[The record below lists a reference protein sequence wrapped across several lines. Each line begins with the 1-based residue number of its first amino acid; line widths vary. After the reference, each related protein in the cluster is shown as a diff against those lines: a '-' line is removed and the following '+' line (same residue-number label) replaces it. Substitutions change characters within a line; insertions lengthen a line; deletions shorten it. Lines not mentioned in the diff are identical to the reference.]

1 MSCRVTWPVRG
12 LFLICQIISVASA
25 RAVDHDIVFPPE
37 LTQFESIAAHPVFEA
52 QGEGYWDVKIRE
64 RGWIIRD
71 KDRWRMWYT
80 GYDGTRAGIKRLGYA
95 TSMDGLKWTPD
106 PSNPILKDHWIE
118 DVCVISHDGILH
130 MFAEGANDQAQRLT
144 SRDGI
149 VWQQNGR
156 LDIRQKNGDALS
168 DGPYGTPTAWLEN
181 GIWNLFYE
189 RSDRGIWLARSTDLK
204 VFTNVQD
211 DPVML
216 PGVTLSKVPT
226 DAAAEPNDIEH
237 PQLKPDERD
246 LIALNQ
252 IITYHGRYYA
262 VIHSSRRS
270 EDPKIPGLWATG
282 LAVSPDLIH
291 WTKSPDGPLRPL
303 SENKSSG
310 LLIPDGPEFLLYTMH
325 GKVDLHRSHI
335 K

>member
-1 MSCRVTWPVRG
+1 MGAQWAVAQNLHWLVT
-12 LFLICQIISVASA
+12 F
-25 RAVDHDIVFPPE
+25 
-37 LTQFESIAAHPVFEA
+37 
-52 QGEGYWDVKIRE
+52 
-64 RGWIIRD
+64 
-71 KDRWRMWYT
+71 
-80 GYDGTRAGIKRLGYA
+80 
-95 TSMDGLKWTPD
+95 
-106 PSNPILKDHWIE
+106 
-118 DVCVISHDGILH
+118 
-130 MFAEGANDQAQRLT
+130 
-144 SRDGI
+144 
-149 VWQQNGR
+149 VW
-156 LDIRQKNGDALS
+156 L
-168 DGPYGTPTAWLEN
+168 
-181 GIWNLFYE
+181 
-189 RSDRGIWLARSTDLK
+189 DLK
-204 VFTNVQD
+204 FGLDFQKSSWD
-211 DPVML
+211 
-216 PGVTLSKVPT
+216 SSQ
-226 DAAAEPNDIEH
+226 AAAEPNDIEH